1 MTCKHKMYE
10 QMFNRDKKLKVLYIK
25 TADPKILKL
34 RFYHKKSKHI
44 SLFNLKL
51 SDIAL
56 FVFVR

>member
-1 MTCKHKMYE
+1 MYE
-10 QMFNRDKKLKVLYIK
+10 QMFNRDKILKVLYIK